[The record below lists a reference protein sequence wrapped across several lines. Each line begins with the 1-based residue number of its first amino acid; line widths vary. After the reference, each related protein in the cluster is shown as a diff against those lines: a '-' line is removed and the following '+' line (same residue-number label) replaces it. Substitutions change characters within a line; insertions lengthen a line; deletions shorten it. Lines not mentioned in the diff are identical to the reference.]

1 MTETIRP
8 AALREP
14 QTARVA
20 RYARPWHE
28 SALSGL
34 KPATVAAMLREAD
47 AGDLCAQARLFAD
60 MQDRDAMIA
69 AAMQQRALAIARL
82 PRKIEPPKDASTAE
96 KRAAEAIAGWFDGM
110 SDAIED
116 AIVALMDAVGHGFSA
131 IEIAWD
137 RGDGLWLPQLHARP
151 HDWFAISED
160 RRSIELATD
169 AGSEPLRPYTWILHQ
184 PRMPRAGYVA
194 RGGIYRAIVWPFVY
208 KAYAIGDFAEFL
220 ETFGLPFV
228 IGKYGREATEED
240 KSRLLQAVASLA
252 HDARAIMPLEMQLDI
267 QRVASSGS
275 DSPHLAMVRWADE
288 AIARAIL
295 GQTLSTQAKSTGL
308 GSGVADMHERVR
320 EDIRDADARQVAA
333 TLTRDLIAPFAAL
346 NFGVPPDRC
355 PRLVFDTSEPDDI
368 ATYAQ
373 AIPALAAAGV
383 RIPERWVR
391 QRLGI
396 PDPADD
402 EPVLGGA
409 APPPAPDTEANAAQL
424 VACNAGTA
432 DDAAPDQQALDD
444 ALAAIPQ
451 ETLMR
456 QAWEAASPAMRRAL
470 AAGDYQSALGMLAEL
485 YPAMPDDGLQDLLAR
500 LLFAAQ
506 VWGALSAD
514 AELADGRS

>member
-1 MTETIRP
+1 
-8 AALREP
+8 
-14 QTARVA
+14 
-20 RYARPWHE
+20 
-28 SALSGL
+28 
-34 KPATVAAMLREAD
+34 
-47 AGDLCAQARLFAD
+47 
-60 MQDRDAMIA
+60 
-69 AAMQQRALAIARL
+69 
-82 PRKIEPPKDASTAE
+82 
-96 KRAAEAIAGWFDGM
+96 
-110 SDAIED
+110 
-116 AIVALMDAVGHGFSA
+116 
-131 IEIAWD
+131 
-137 RGDGLWLPQLHARP
+137 
-151 HDWFAISED
+151 
-160 RRSIELATD
+160 
-169 AGSEPLRPYTWILHQ
+169 
-184 PRMPRAGYVA
+184 
-194 RGGIYRAIVWPFVY
+194 
-208 KAYAIGDFAEFL
+208 
-220 ETFGLPFV
+220 
-228 IGKYGREATEED
+228 
-240 KSRLLQAVASLA
+240 
-252 HDARAIMPLEMQLDI
+252 MPLEMQLEI
-267 QRVASSGS
+267 QRVAASGS

-295 GQTLSTQAKSTGL
+295 GQTLSTQARSTGL

-346 NFGVPPDRC
+346 NFGIPPGRC

-409 APPPAPDTEANAAQL
+409 APPPAPGTEANAAQL
-424 VACNAGTA
+424 VACNASTA